1 MIEIEELYRRWN
13 NANESK
19 KYMVLLPLLEYG
31 YPKGALLLYNKTIL
45 GQAQLEKLISY
56 ALNWPTGGGWSMLAI
71 EWLENGFPMNE
82 EMSEIL
88 FLNSQNKKKYSQNE
102 RHRAQKLVSKFN
114 KVKQHDKENKDHK

>member
-13 NANESK
+13 NGNESQ

-31 YPKGALLLYNKTIL
+31 YPKGALLLYNKIIL
-45 GQAQLEKLISY
+45 GQAQLEKLIEY
-56 ALNWPTGGGWSMLAI
+56 ALNWPTGGGWSILAI

-88 FLNSQNKKKYSQNE
+88 LLNSQNKKKYSQNE
-102 RHRAQKLVSKFN
+102 RHRAQKVISKF
-114 KVKQHDKENKDHK
+114 DSMRSESID